1 MISGSV
7 FEINRRDKNSALNWA
22 LSVLPALQAPAN
34 SGAPA
39 IRHNVRPVF
48 SRTPIY
54 LPLSLY
60 FFP

>member
-1 MISGSV
+1 MS
-7 FEINRRDKNSALNWA
+7 WA
-22 LSVLPALQAPAN
+22 LLVLPALQAPAN

-54 LPLSLY
+54 YPPPALY
-60 FFP
+60 FLP